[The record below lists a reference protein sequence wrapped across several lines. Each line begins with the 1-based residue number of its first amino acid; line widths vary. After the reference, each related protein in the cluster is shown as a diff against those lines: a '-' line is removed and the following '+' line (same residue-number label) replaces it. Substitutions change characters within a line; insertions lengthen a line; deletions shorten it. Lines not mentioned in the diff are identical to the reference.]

1 VKSEIK
7 KNLFV
12 SIDADDWY
20 FARWATGAKNSYW
33 SSIDHCLLECYN
45 SSTPPAKFETCINQI
60 LSLFDDLK
68 FKSTFFFTGFMANF
82 YPNLVKKISNNGHEI
97 ACHNLNHIDY
107 AFVREDRFKKNLLAS
122 KNLLEDLTG
131 KEIIGYRS
139 PNSSIPSYLSKVLVE
154 CNFLYDSSITP
165 TRKIMGKFGNF
176 TNAPTKPY
184 FTSIEDISVEGN
196 QSLLEF
202 PWPTFPILKLP
213 AGSGIMHRIAGSL
226 YNQIAIQNS
235 LRNGYA
241 SYYFHPYEIASLP
254 KINIKKTFK
263 VKIFER
269 KIGKVY
275 YNSCKNFLYQN
286 KDLLINGRDLYNIIN
301 QRKLNEKN

>member
-1 VKSEIK
+1 MNSEIK

-45 SSTPPAKFETCINQI
+45 SRNPPVKFETSINKI

-68 FKSTFFFTGFMANF
+68 FKSTFFFTGFMANI

-107 AFVREDRFKKNLLAS
+107 AFVKEDIFKKNLITS
-122 KNLLEDLTG
+122 KNLLEDLIG

-139 PNSSIPSYLSKVLVE
+139 PNSSIPSYLAKVLIE
-154 CNFLYDSSITP
+154 CDFQYDSSITP
-165 TRKIMGKFGNF
+165 TRKIMGKFGDF
-176 TNAPTKPY
+176 TNAPNRPY
-184 FTSIEDISVEGN
+184 FTSIKDISVEGN
-196 QSLLEF
+196 QNLLEF

-213 AGSGIMHRIAGSL
+213 AGSGIMHRIAGDL

-235 LRNGYA
+235 LRHGYA
-241 SYYFHPYEIASLP
+241 SYYFHPYEISSLP
-254 KINIKKTFK
+254 KINIKKSLK
-263 VKIFER
+263 VKIFESR
-269 KIGKVY
+269 IGKVY
-275 YNSCKNFLYQN
+275 YNSCKKFLYQN
-286 KDLLINGRDLYNIIN
+286 KDLLINGRDLYNIFN
-301 QRKLNEKN
+301 ERKLNEET